1 MIACF
6 VAVVLLTVVSFFGGR
21 LLLYCV
27 HRTEPGCCETVASG
41 SVMLFF
47 GSFCIQLLA
56 LLFGQSYRIIKWGN
70 VIYALLLVITG
81 GIAYIAGK
89 KKNKGSKDRN
99 GKKEWKCKDPVKYG
113 IILTVFAL
121 NVSVMLRYEPYFGND
136 MTVEETGTILETGTI
151 CRYHPGTGAELEFGM
166 DARAKLNF
174 MPGLYAV
181 LCDITGAEPY
191 LFICRWIPV
200 WGLLLNYMAVFLL
213 LRSICCKKQKDPC
226 RDERDCRMI
235 LYAVI
240 LYGILLL
247 FGDYQAYTY
256 AFRLLHQGWN
266 PDVILW
272 ASVVPMILAGAI
284 NLVRRTGKY
293 AGKEKNRHAERVE

>member
-1 MIACF
+1 M
-6 VAVVLLTVVSFFGGR
+6 
-21 LLLYCV
+21 LYCV

-47 GSFCIQLLA
+47 GSFFIQLLA
-56 LLFGQSYRIIKWGN
+56 LLFGQSYRIIKWWN
-70 VIYALLLVITG
+70 VVYALLLVLSG
-81 GIAYIAGK
+81 GAAYIAGK
-89 KKNKGSKDRN
+89 RKNKEIRDRTG
-99 GKKEWKCKDPVKYG
+99 GKGLQRKNLLKYG
-113 IILTVFAL
+113 SILIVFAL

-136 MTVEETGTILETGTI
+136 MTVEEVGTILETGTI
-151 CRYHPGTGAELEFGM
+151 WRYHPGTGAELEFGM
-166 DARAKLNF
+166 NACAKLNF

-200 WGLLLNYMAVFLL
+200 WGLLLNYLAVFLM
-213 LRSICCKKQKDPC
+213 LRSICCKKQKASC
-226 RDERDCRMI
+226 QEERDDRMS
-235 LYAVI
+235 LHAEI

-266 PDVILW
+266 PAVILW

-284 NLVRRTGKY
+284 NLVRRTGKH
-293 AGKEKNRHAERVE
+293 AGKEKNRHAECVE